1 MIARSPIAAWMAR
14 RRFVDRFIWLDR
26 VQWLWR
32 DGAEKELAGVEGL
45 ADPLQLSD
53 LVVSFLGGADEPIA
67 RRLNRICGPE
77 RAVHLEPMPT
87 EETLRTGSHITRQWI
102 GDIQAQLRAWS
113 NSAAFSLLNTP
124 NMPTNDPSASGM
136 FPAVNN
142 SSPKSV
148 LVHPGSGGRAKCCPL
163 EALESVVT
171 KLSDRGTRVNWI
183 IGPDELERDGL
194 KLQKRLERTC
204 EVLFQESLERAA
216 DHVAAADAFLGN
228 DAGMTHV
235 AALAGVRTV
244 ALFGPTDPR
253 VWRPI
258 GPDVGVMPFPPNDRP
273 IDDWVA
279 SVCHAVTPDIT

>member
-1 MIARSPIAAWMAR
+1 MIARSPISAWAAR
-14 RRFVDRFIWLDR
+14 RRFVNRFIWLDR

-32 DGAEKELAGVEGL
+32 DGAEKELAEVEGL
-45 ADPLQLSD
+45 SDPLHLSD

-67 RRLNRICGPE
+67 WRLNRICGSE
-77 RAVHLEPMPT
+77 RAVHLEPKPT
-87 EETLRTGSHITRQWI
+87 EETLRTGTHITRQWI

-113 NSAAFSLLNTP
+113 NSAEFSLLNP
-124 NMPTNDPSASGM
+124 PIVPTNDPSASRM
-136 FPAVNN
+136 LSVVNKT
-142 SSPKSV
+142 SRKTI
-148 LVHPGSGGRAKCCPL
+148 LVHPGSGGRQKCCPL

-171 KLSDRGTRVNWI
+171 ELSDRGTRVNWI

-204 EVLFQESLERAA
+204 EVLFQESVERAA
-216 DHVAAADAFLGN
+216 DHIAAADAFLGN

-235 AALAGVRTV
+235 AALAGIRTV

-258 GPDVGVMPFPPNDRP
+258 GPDVRVMPFPPNDRS

-279 SVCHAVTPDIT
+279 SVCHAITKDIS